1 MGLLLCTCVPCYRNE
16 GVASQ
21 LPPDNVID
29 TGILGD
35 KKKKNDNAIK
45 DRMKRYRSRNSDAY
59 SDKSSAKM

>member
-1 MGLLLCTCVPCYRNE
+1 MKEWLP
-16 GVASQ
+16 Q

>member
-1 MGLLLCTCVPCYRNE
+1 MFPAIEMKEWLP
-16 GVASQ
+16 Q